1 MTILPNFLASVL
13 LLLGSSPATA
23 GPGSDA
29 VSVRPPE
36 PSGGGAQ
43 TLGVGYPWTNHGF
56 PFTFVFGNHI
66 DSHQQTLLLPN
77 GDLLGFLY
85 ITYTGE
91 VTPTGLP
98 VAKHPDSMTPAGERV
113 VGWVLRGKPGHA
125 TFVHHMMDHPLW
137 LVAQRADIPQPGGYS
152 HMHWLGL
159 PAMAGM
165 LVEGDS
171 FDGYFLELTAVRTF
185 AFEHGGEK
193 IPVYPGLDLRTHL
206 NVVSSFP
213 GY

>member
-1 MTILPNFLASVL
+1 MTILPSLLASTL
-13 LLLGSSPATA
+13 LLLAGAVPAPA
-23 GPGSDA
+23 PGTDA
-29 VSVRPPE
+29 VSPVPPQPVVE
-36 PSGGGAQ
+36 SSQSMSG
-43 TLGVGYPWTNHGF
+43 GYPWRDHAF

-66 DSHQQTLLLPN
+66 DSHQQTMLMPN
-77 GDLLGFLY
+77 GELFGFLY

-91 VTPTGLP
+91 TTPSGLP
-98 VAKHPDSMTPAGERV
+98 VAKHPDDMTPAGQRV
-113 VGWVLRGKPGHA
+113 VGWILRGKPGRA
-125 TFVHHMMDHPLW
+125 TFVYHQMDHPLW

-165 LVEGDS
+165 LDAGDE
-171 FDGYFLELTAVRTF
+171 FDGYFLELTAIRSF
-185 AFEHGGEK
+185 AFEHAGEK